1 MFQVTARGFAEAT
14 TRLNAVA
21 NGSWLVPLATRVRI
35 ALHNQHVRRIAT
47 EKKDPDGR
55 RWAKLSPSTLA
66 RKRGSMLVETGRLL
80 GSLTS
85 QQTGLIVREG
95 NQAAPYNVFIQGG
108 TRKMPARPYMGIG
121 NPGLKEIEKICRD
134 FIRARL

>member
-1 MFQVTARGFAEAT
+1 MFQTTLREFAEAT
-14 TRLNAVA
+14 ARLNAVA
-21 NGSWLVPLATRVRI
+21 NGTWLLPLATRLRI
-35 ALHNQHVRRIAT
+35 ALHSQHTRRIAA
-47 EKKDPDGR
+47 EKRDPDGR
-55 RWAKLSPSTLA
+55 PWKKLASSTLV

-85 QQTGLIVREG
+85 EQTGLIVKEG

-108 TRKMPARPYMGIG
+108 TQKMPARPYMGIG